1 VASQLAAKERS
12 SPRPEASLKAQAEAV
27 QRQMEKERAEHQRRL
42 ELLET
47 QLESSSLDNQVRL
60 EGPSSTR
67 LYLVINA
74 VVGTCDEFIALLY
87 IER

>member
-47 QLESSSLDNQVRL
+47 QLESSSLDNQVRIGGTL
-60 EGPSSTR
+60 LHPSLLS
-67 LYLVINA
+67 
-74 VVGTCDEFIALLY
+74 DECSGGQG
-87 IER
+87 R